1 MNNMKKNRRGRAIL
15 VILFIYLFYFLFGV
29 AYNGYKEKKYIKKA
43 QEKAD
48 VNRNGKLE
56 IEEVLAVYKSFD
68 YDGERLL
75 HTVGS
80 YENQAILIAKLAQTD
95 NNKSYIAE
103 FTIDPVKPF
112 NSWDFLRALVD
123 VDNDKD
129 GRLSFEEGAAA
140 LSKLY
145 EAYPDESCPLRLLA
159 QRPTSSQSSFL
170 FQIFFNVQNLT
181 YGSELQ
187 RYATGQ

>member
-1 MNNMKKNRRGRAIL
+1 MNNMKKDWLGRVI
-15 VILFIYLFYFLFGV
+15 VILFIYVVYLLFGIV
-29 AYNGYKEKKYIKKA
+29 YNGYKAEKYIKKA

-48 VNRNGKLE
+48 INRNGKLE

-75 HTVGS
+75 LTVRS
-80 YENQAILIAKLAQTD
+80 NENQAILIAKLAQTD
-95 NNKSYIAE
+95 SNKSYIAE

-112 NSWDFLRALVD
+112 NSWDFLRVLVD

-129 GRLSFEEGAAA
+129 GKLSFEEGAAA

-145 EAYPDESCPLRLLA
+145 ESYPDESCPLRLLA
-159 QRPTSSQSSFL
+159 QRPTSSQLSFL
-170 FQIFFNVQNLT
+170 FQIFFNAQNLS